1 MKITKWIVL
10 ILMVVF
16 LCKPAV
22 ARHLEPSSAPSEIR
36 AAIDYLDSLPSLS
49 AEQMLNKGKL
59 YSWLKEWKS
68 ASDSLTKSIDSNPT
82 ADAYGIRA
90 LCNRHLENYQ
100 QALTDCNEAEAL
112 GYNAGDLYSLRGMV
126 KLSLKDYKGALKDA
140 DRALSLNNKD
150 ASAYYVKGSA
160 EYSLNVPGK
169 SVVSLTR
176 SIALNPS
183 ARSAYLIR
191 SMAYKK
197 LGNTEA
203 SKADM
208 NVANGLK

>member
-1 MKITKWIVL
+1 MKTFLLL
-10 ILMVVF
+10 ILVLVVF
-16 LCKPAV
+16 VVCKPAI
-22 ARHLEPSSAPSEIR
+22 ARHLEPSSAPSDIR

-90 LCNRHLENYQ
+90 LCNRHLEKYV
-100 QALTDCNEAEAL
+100 QALKDCNEAEAL
-112 GYNAGDLYSLRGMV
+112 GYKGGDLFSLRGMV
-126 KLSLKDYKGALKDA
+126 KLSLRDYKGALKDA
-140 DRALSLNNKD
+140 ERAVSLNDED

-160 EYSLNVPGK
+160 EYSLNIPVK

-183 ARSAYLIR
+183 ARSAYLLR
-191 SMAYKK
+191 SFAHKK
-197 LGNTEA
+197 LGNTAA

-208 NVANGLK
+208 GVANGLK